1 MNVKFILRAVLL
13 AVPLAVVL
21 SAGWLLLQ
29 TPFGKLPEPTPPPPT
44 ILAPAGEPPPGPVG
58 LQEWVRYRDEG
69 YRLAGCGF
77 FLSLPRGGVVAVT
90 TAHSVAAAG
99 PSHPLERIALSVAGQ
114 AGFVAEFESLVGS
127 PGRPLEPNDLT
138 IDYLLLKVDQPIDS
152 ELVLP
157 PDPRGAPQPGE
168 RVSLVSG
175 LGDGRGDLRIL
186 EGTVQSVNARAIWV
200 LMDQRFNPGMMSGSP
215 FLSQHT
221 GKAVGMAVAARPR
234 GTRLLLGMHPIASL
248 VRLAGSTDDMRSLE
262 QVNLASD

>member
-29 TPFGKLPEPTPPPPT
+29 TPFGKPPAPTPPPPT
-44 ILAPAGEPPPGPVG
+44 ILAPVGRPPPGPVG
-58 LQEWVRYRDEG
+58 LQEWVQYRHES

-77 FLSLPRGGVVAVT
+77 FLSLPGGGVVAVT
-90 TAHSVAAAG
+90 TAHSVASAG
-99 PSHPLERIALSVAGQ
+99 PDHPLERIALSAAGQ

-127 PGRPLEPNDLT
+127 PGRPLEPNDLVV
-138 IDYLLLKVDQPIDS
+138 DYLLLRVDQPIDS
-152 ELVLP
+152 ELLLS

-175 LGDGRGDLRIL
+175 LGDGRGGPRVL
-186 EGTVQSVNARAIWV
+186 EGTVQSVSERAIWV

-221 GKAVGMAVAARPR
+221 GNVVGMAVAATPR
-234 GTRLLLGMHPIASL
+234 GTRLLLGMHPIGSL
-248 VRLAGSTDDMRSLE
+248 VQLAGSGSGFRSLE
-262 QVNLASD
+262 RVNMASD